1 MIIGA
6 CQPGAIVTGFTTLP
20 AESIETPSRCNGAL
34 AGAHL
39 SY

>member
-1 MIIGA
+1 MVIGA
-6 CQPGAIVTGFTTLP
+6 YPPGAIVSAFTTLP
-20 AESIETPSRCNGAL
+20 AESIETQFRHNGAL